1 MKIIFLEKRIS
12 HLENKLKDYKVDQ
25 EKYENSFELLSK
37 NFLLFSTTLKEKVII
52 QQHIAEQMVT
62 LSESIDAIETAINPS
77 RKIGYDITKD
87 PYN

>member
-1 MKIIFLEKRIS
+1 MET
-12 HLENKLKDYKVDQ
+12 KLKDYKADK

-62 LSESIDAIETAINPS
+62 LSESIDAIESAINPS